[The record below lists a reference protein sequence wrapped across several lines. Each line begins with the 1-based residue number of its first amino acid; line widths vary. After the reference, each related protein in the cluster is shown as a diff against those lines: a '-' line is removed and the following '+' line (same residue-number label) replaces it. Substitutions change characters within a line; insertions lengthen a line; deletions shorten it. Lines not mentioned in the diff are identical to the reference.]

1 MQLLIVDINQ
11 SVSSICRVFW
21 YRYVG
26 YKVPKREIGS
36 NTNNVHKADTLNEPL
51 NTQHVQVELQDVT
64 QLKEVLFYCF
74 NPGTLPKSGNY
85 RDNYYYHYYCK
96 VQKKKK
102 GKKSGNGS
110 IFDLRVFLVQHHMPW
125 LGRRSRILA
134 FHCVLCNTSKAK
146 THYPPNFISFNL
158 RVSHIFSESMLVMR
172 TSWCTLCY
180 FWIKS
185 VWKPRNVF

>member
-102 GKKSGNGS
+102 KKAKN
-110 IFDLRVFLVQHHMPW
+110 LETEVFL
-125 LGRRSRILA
+125 I
-134 FHCVLCNTSKAK
+134 
-146 THYPPNFISFNL
+146 
-158 RVSHIFSESMLVMR
+158 
-172 TSWCTLCY
+172 
-180 FWIKS
+180 
-185 VWKPRNVF
+185 